1 MQELTGKRNIRTA
14 NATLKGGRRRAALS
28 IAWVRVTCFSREVL
42 QLFMTDIVGL
52 FYNLSFLGLRDITFS
67 MRVNST

>member
-1 MQELTGKRNIRTA
+1 MQELTGKRNIE
-14 NATLKGGRRRAALS
+14 GREEEGCVINSLDASYVL
-28 IAWVRVTCFSREVL
+28 FKKVL
-42 QLFMTDIVGL
+42 QLFMTEVVGL